1 MSIEMWEINKRRL
14 LDSEDGCS
22 RLLLKA
28 DNDLPVDIR
37 SYAKGPDSSS
47 KWERQVAY

>member
-1 MSIEMWEINKRRL
+1 MSIEMWEITKRRL
-14 LDSEDGCS
+14 LDPDDGCS

-28 DNDLPVDIR
+28 SNDLPVDIR

-47 KWERQVAY
+47 TWERQAAY